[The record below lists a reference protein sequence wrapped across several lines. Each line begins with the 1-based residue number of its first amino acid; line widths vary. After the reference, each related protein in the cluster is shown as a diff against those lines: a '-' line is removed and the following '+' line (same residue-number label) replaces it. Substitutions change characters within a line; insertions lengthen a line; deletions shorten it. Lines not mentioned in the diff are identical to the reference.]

1 MGALDNLRRGLYRR
15 VIGQFGRPSGALG
28 ALAGVVMATRASNRR
43 RNAWT
48 VDLLEVQPDHQV
60 LEIGYGPGLS
70 IRRAAELATRGRVV
84 GIDHSEVMRRQAR
97 RRNRRAVAAGRVEL
111 LRGEV
116 ADLPAPNAYLGSV
129 PVREGPEGPEARF
142 DRVLAVNVFMFWPD
156 PVALLRQ
163 VAGVMA
169 PGGRIALTMQPRV
182 PDATDEHARE
192 AGQRMA
198 AALGEAGFVDVQ
210 VRTLELQPVN
220 AVCAL
225 GTVAPLA

>member
-1 MGALDNLRRGLYRR
+1 
-15 VIGQFGRPSGALG
+15 
-28 ALAGVVMATRASNRR
+28 
-43 RNAWT
+43 
-48 VDLLEVQPDHQV
+48 
-60 LEIGYGPGLS
+60 
-70 IRRAAELATRGRVV
+70 
-84 GIDHSEVMRRQAR
+84 
-97 RRNRRAVAAGRVEL
+97 VAAGRVEL

>member
-1 MGALDNLRRGLYRR
+1 MGALDNLRRGLVRR
-15 VIGQFGRPSGALG
+15 IVGQFGRPSGALG
-28 ALAGVVMATRASNRR
+28 SLAGVVMATRASNRR

-48 VDLLEVQPDHQV
+48 VDLLEIQPDHQV
-60 LEIGYGPGLS
+60 LEIGFGPGLS

-116 ADLPAPNAYLGSV
+116 ADLPAPNAHRGSV
-129 PVREGPEGPEARF
+129 PVREGSEGPNRF

-169 PGGRIALTMQPRV
+169 PGGRIALTMQPRG

-192 AGQRMA
+192 AGRRMA

-210 VRTLELQPVN
+210 VRMLELQPVD
-220 AVCAL
+220 AACAL

>member
-15 VIGQFGRPSGALG
+15 IIGQFGRPSGALG
-28 ALAGVVMATRASNRR
+28 ALAGFVMATRASNRR

-116 ADLPAPNAYLGSV
+116 ADLADLA
-129 PVREGPEGPEARF
+129 GPARF
-142 DRVLAVNVFMFWPD
+142 DRVLAVNVFMFWPG
-156 PVALLRQ
+156 PVALLRR

-169 PGGRIALTMQPRV
+169 PGGRIALTMQPRGR
-182 PDATDEHARE
+182 DATDEHARE

-198 AALGEAGFVDVQ
+198 AALGEAGFADVQ